1 MGRHGNHNLIAS
13 HGPSPVDGALIRVSR
28 LDALRGAL
36 MHLAWLVAQSWLLRP
51 DTVSKIAAEHARRPE
66 LTG

>member
-1 MGRHGNHNLIAS
+1 
-13 HGPSPVDGALIRVSR
+13 VDGALIRVRR
-28 LDALRGAL
+28 LEALRGAL